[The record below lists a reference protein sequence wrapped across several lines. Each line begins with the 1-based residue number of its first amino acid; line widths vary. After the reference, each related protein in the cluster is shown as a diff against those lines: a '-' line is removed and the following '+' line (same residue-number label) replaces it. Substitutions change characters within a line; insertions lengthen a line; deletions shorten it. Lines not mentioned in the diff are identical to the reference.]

1 MIYLIMG
8 VSGSGK
14 TTLGELLAS
23 RLGCRFDDA
32 DTFHSQANKDKMAKG
47 IALTD
52 EDRWPW
58 LDAIHDAMQQ
68 AQAEGTT
75 RVFACSALKKIYRD
89 RLLSGLEGVRL
100 LFLKGSPELLAERI
114 GSRRGHFFDPKL
126 LQSQLDT
133 LEAPDH
139 LEAQVLDVRKSP
151 EQLVDEVL
159 ASGHGA

>member
-32 DTFHSQANKDKMAKG
+32 DTFHSQANKDKMAQG

-58 LDAIHDAMQQ
+58 LDAIHAAMQQ
-68 AQAEGTT
+68 ARAEGTT
-75 RVFACSALKKIYRD
+75 RVFACSALKQVYRD
-89 RLLSGLEGVRL
+89 RLLDGLAGVRL

-114 GSRRGHFFDPKL
+114 GERRGHFFDPKL

-133 LEAPDH
+133 LEAPGNLD
-139 LEAQVLDVRKSP
+139 AQVLDVRKPP

-159 ASGHGA
+159 AHDRAA

>member
-58 LDAIHDAMQQ
+58 LDAIHNAMQQ

-159 ASGHGA
+159 ASGHGV